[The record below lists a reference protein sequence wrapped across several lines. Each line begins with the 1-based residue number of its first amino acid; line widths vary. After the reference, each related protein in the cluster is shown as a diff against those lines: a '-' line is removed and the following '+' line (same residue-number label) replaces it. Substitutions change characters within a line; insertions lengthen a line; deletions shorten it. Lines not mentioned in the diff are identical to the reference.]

1 MTMWKTNHAV
11 SLEYRGGRVFRVR
24 FDDGLEGDV
33 DFSRY
38 VGSGPVFEPLADM
51 EFFRKA
57 RIEFGTIAWPN
68 GADIAPETL
77 YEMVEA
83 AVRGRRA
90 PKSRKSRAVVTRE
103 MRKDAPPPVRKKRE

>member
-1 MTMWKTNHAV
+1 MWDLNDVTNI
-11 SLEYRGGRVFRVR
+11 EYRGGQVYRVR

-33 DFSRY
+33 DFTGY
-38 VGSGPVFEPLADM
+38 VNSGPVFAALSDP

-57 RIEFGTIAWPN
+57 AVEGGTIVWPN

-83 AVRGRRA
+83 AGRRMGPGTR
-90 PKSRKSRAVVTRE
+90 PKSKGGSLRRAARGTPSRTRD
-103 MRKDAPPPVRKKRE
+103 RS